1 MVVVGGD
8 VSTEGGTKEGAVITD
23 ERDGGVWVGMKLEKA
38 PSVGVSA
45 PSVGVSA
52 PSVGVSAPS
61 GGVSRRRRRAH
72 TPRREA
78 GGPYTEDTE
87 ATGREG
93 TSVGVSQSNGGGVKQ
108 WRL

>member
-72 TPRREA
+72 TPRRVVPIQNTPRRPVEKAPQWGCREA
-78 GGPYTEDTE
+78 M
-87 ATGREG
+87 EG
-93 TSVGVSQSNGGGVKQ
+93 EG
-108 WRL
+108 